1 MELESQQV
9 TPRNSHPYPDPG
21 RSPLSLTPNPNSQL
35 DRGEEG
41 VAELKRR
48 ASSTDTLSPPPTA
61 LSPGLSDQGPESKSR
76 QINAAREWLANTEG
90 MVTAT
95 SPLLKTTPADE
106 PPAINLGVDDAAG
119 GDKAAAPRSPVD
131 LGKATGDLMKGIGGS
146 LRNMGS
152 ALFGANKSTP
162 PSSPGEPEKPKMPE
176 SSSV

>member
-1 MELESQQV
+1 MELESQQANL
-9 TPRNSHPYPDPG
+9 RNSHPYPDPG
-21 RSPLSLTPNPNSQL
+21 RSPLSPTPNPNSQL

-61 LSPGLSDQGPESKSR
+61 LSPELSDQGPESKSR

-90 MVTAT
+90 MVTA
-95 SPLLKTTPADE
+95 ADE
-106 PPAINLGVDDAAG
+106 PPATNLGVDDAAG

>member
-1 MELESQQV
+1 M
-9 TPRNSHPYPDPG
+9 
-21 RSPLSLTPNPNSQL
+21 
-35 DRGEEG
+35 
-41 VAELKRR
+41 AELKRR

-61 LSPGLSDQGPESKSR
+61 LSPELSDQGPESKSR

-90 MVTAT
+90 MVTA
-95 SPLLKTTPADE
+95 ADE
-106 PPAINLGVDDAAG
+106 PPATNLGVDDAAG

-176 SSSV
+176 TQAV

>member
-61 LSPGLSDQGPESKSR
+61 LSPELSDQGPESKSR

-90 MVTAT
+90 MVTAA

-106 PPAINLGVDDAAG
+106 PPAISVDDAAG
-119 GDKAAAPRSPVD
+119 GDKAAAPRSPMD

>member
-1 MELESQQV
+1 MELESQQA
-9 TPRNSHPYPDPG
+9 TPRNSHPYPDHG

-61 LSPGLSDQGPESKSR
+61 LSPELSDQGPESKSR

-90 MVTAT
+90 MVTA
-95 SPLLKTTPADE
+95 ADE
-106 PPAINLGVDDAAG
+106 PPATNLGVDDAAG

-131 LGKATGDLMKGIGGS
+131 LGKATGDLMKSIGGS

>member
-1 MELESQQV
+1 M
-9 TPRNSHPYPDPG
+9 
-21 RSPLSLTPNPNSQL
+21 
-35 DRGEEG
+35 
-41 VAELKRR
+41 AELKRR
-48 ASSTDTLSPPPTA
+48 ASSTDTLSPLPTA
-61 LSPGLSDQGPESKSR
+61 LSPELSDQGPESKSR

-90 MVTAT
+90 MVTA
-95 SPLLKTTPADE
+95 ADE
-106 PPAINLGVDDAAG
+106 PPATNLGVDDAAG

>member
-21 RSPLSLTPNPNSQL
+21 RSPLSLTPNPDSQL

-61 LSPGLSDQGPESKSR
+61 LSPELSDQGPESKSR

-90 MVTAT
+90 MVTA
-95 SPLLKTTPADE
+95 ADE
-106 PPAINLGVDDAAG
+106 PPATNLGVDDAAG

>member
-1 MELESQQV
+1 M
-9 TPRNSHPYPDPG
+9 
-21 RSPLSLTPNPNSQL
+21 
-35 DRGEEG
+35 
-41 VAELKRR
+41 AELKRR

-61 LSPGLSDQGPESKSR
+61 LSPELSDQGPESKSR

-90 MVTAT
+90 MVTA
-95 SPLLKTTPADE
+95 ADE
-106 PPAINLGVDDAAG
+106 PPASNLGVDDAAG

>member
-21 RSPLSLTPNPNSQL
+21 RSPLSLTPNNPNSQL

-48 ASSTDTLSPPPTA
+48 ASSTDTLSPPPPA
-61 LSPGLSDQGPESKSR
+61 LSPKLSDQGPESKSR

-90 MVTAT
+90 MVTA
-95 SPLLKTTPADE
+95 ADE
-106 PPAINLGVDDAAG
+106 PPASNLGVDDAAG

>member
-21 RSPLSLTPNPNSQL
+21 RSPLSPTPNPNSQL

-61 LSPGLSDQGPESKSR
+61 LSPELSDQGPESKSR

-90 MVTAT
+90 MVTA
-95 SPLLKTTPADE
+95 ADE
-106 PPAINLGVDDAAG
+106 PPASNLGVDDAAG

>member
-21 RSPLSLTPNPNSQL
+21 RSPLSLTPNNPNSQL

-61 LSPGLSDQGPESKSR
+61 LSPELSDQGPESKSR

-90 MVTAT
+90 MVTA
-95 SPLLKTTPADE
+95 ADE
-106 PPAINLGVDDAAG
+106 PPASNLGVDDAAG

>member
-1 MELESQQV
+1 MELESQQANL
-9 TPRNSHPYPDPG
+9 RNSDPYPDPG
-21 RSPLSLTPNPNSQL
+21 RSPLSLTPNPDSQL

-48 ASSTDTLSPPPTA
+48 ASSTDTLSPLPTA
-61 LSPGLSDQGPESKSR
+61 LSPELSDQGPESKSR

-90 MVTAT
+90 MVTA
-95 SPLLKTTPADE
+95 ADE
-106 PPAINLGVDDAAG
+106 PPATNLGVDDAAG

>member
-21 RSPLSLTPNPNSQL
+21 RSPLSLTPNPNPQL

-61 LSPGLSDQGPESKSR
+61 LSPELSDQGPESKSR

-90 MVTAT
+90 MVTA
-95 SPLLKTTPADE
+95 ADE
-106 PPAINLGVDDAAG
+106 PPASNLGVDDAAG

>member
-1 MELESQQV
+1 M
-9 TPRNSHPYPDPG
+9 
-21 RSPLSLTPNPNSQL
+21 
-35 DRGEEG
+35 
-41 VAELKRR
+41 AELKRR

-61 LSPGLSDQGPESKSR
+61 LSPELSDQGPESKSR

-90 MVTAT
+90 MVTA
-95 SPLLKTTPADE
+95 ADE
-106 PPAINLGVDDAAG
+106 PPATNLGVDDAAG

-152 ALFGANKSTP
+152 VLFGANKSTP

>member
-1 MELESQQV
+1 M
-9 TPRNSHPYPDPG
+9 
-21 RSPLSLTPNPNSQL
+21 
-35 DRGEEG
+35 
-41 VAELKRR
+41 AELKRR

-61 LSPGLSDQGPESKSR
+61 LSPALSDQGPESKSR

-90 MVTAT
+90 MVTA
-95 SPLLKTTPADE
+95 ADE

>member
-61 LSPGLSDQGPESKSR
+61 LSPELSDQGPESKSR

-90 MVTAT
+90 MVTA
-95 SPLLKTTPADE
+95 ADE
-106 PPAINLGVDDAAG
+106 PPASNLGVDDAAG

>member
-1 MELESQQV
+1 M
-9 TPRNSHPYPDPG
+9 
-21 RSPLSLTPNPNSQL
+21 
-35 DRGEEG
+35 
-41 VAELKRR
+41 AELKRR

-61 LSPGLSDQGPESKSR
+61 LSPELSDQGPESKSR

-90 MVTAT
+90 MVTA
-95 SPLLKTTPADE
+95 ADE
-106 PPAINLGVDDAAG
+106 PPATNLGVDDAAG

>member
-1 MELESQQV
+1 M
-9 TPRNSHPYPDPG
+9 
-21 RSPLSLTPNPNSQL
+21 
-35 DRGEEG
+35 
-41 VAELKRR
+41 AELKRR

-61 LSPGLSDQGPESKSR
+61 LSPELSDQGLESKSR

-90 MVTAT
+90 MVTA
-95 SPLLKTTPADE
+95 ADE

-119 GDKAAAPRSPVD
+119 GDKAAPPRSPVD

>member
-1 MELESQQV
+1 M
-9 TPRNSHPYPDPG
+9 
-21 RSPLSLTPNPNSQL
+21 
-35 DRGEEG
+35 
-41 VAELKRR
+41 AELKRR

-61 LSPGLSDQGPESKSR
+61 LSPELSDQGPESKSR

-90 MVTAT
+90 MVTA
-95 SPLLKTTPADE
+95 ADE
-106 PPAINLGVDDAAG
+106 PPATNLGVDDAAG

-146 LRNMGS
+146 LRNIGG

>member
-1 MELESQQV
+1 M
-9 TPRNSHPYPDPG
+9 
-21 RSPLSLTPNPNSQL
+21 
-35 DRGEEG
+35 
-41 VAELKRR
+41 AELKRR

-61 LSPGLSDQGPESKSR
+61 LSPELSDQGPESKSR

-90 MVTAT
+90 MVTA
-95 SPLLKTTPADE
+95 ADE
-106 PPAINLGVDDAAG
+106 PPATNLGVDDAAG

-146 LRNMGS
+146 LRNIGG
-152 ALFGANKSTP
+152 ALFGANKSPP

>member
-21 RSPLSLTPNPNSQL
+21 RSPLSLTPNNPNSQL

-61 LSPGLSDQGPESKSR
+61 LSPELSDQGPESKSR

-90 MVTAT
+90 MVTA
-95 SPLLKTTPADE
+95 ADE
-106 PPAINLGVDDAAG
+106 PPATNLGVDDAAG